1 MPAPH
6 ERQGMKPRQKPDSIQ
21 PIGGSIEGT
30 EFGTAGEEAAAKDI
44 VEIYPRT
51 HNLQE
56 IADRTSW
63 SHSHIRNVFREYFE
77 PAESDLSDHEELVLD
92 EIRDTNVGELTPVDA
107 LNRIQE
113 WQDRLRD

>member
-1 MPAPH
+1 
-6 ERQGMKPRQKPDSIQ
+6 MKPRQKPDAIK
-21 PIGGSIEGT
+21 PIGGSIEET
-30 EFGTAGEEAAAKDI
+30 EFNTGGEEAAAKDI
-44 VEIYPRT
+44 VELYPRT

-63 SHSHIRNVFREYFE
+63 SHSHIRNVYREYFV
-77 PAESDLSDHEELVLD
+77 PADSDLSDAERLVLD
-92 EIRDTNVGELTPVDA
+92 EIHETSVGELTPVDA